1 MTGCSAQ
8 DRISTSII
16 HVTIPV
22 SYAVNTRGM
31 SEHVSELINPERF
44 RSKRGLETEEDLV
57 AAATGGS
64 DHAFTMLAERYYDAI
79 FGYLIRQTGDRELAE
94 DLAQETMVIAYRKI
108 RTLEDGRRFAGWLFR
123 IAQNELRSNRRRAK
137 IRQFLSI
144 DKLKEEF
151 GFAPKTTDRSSDPHI
166 ATERDQIQQVLDELS
181 PNLRDALLLARLWG
195 FPSKEVARIL
205 GISPSAAR
213 QRISRAD
220 DQFRTLYQQLDGANQ

>member
-1 MTGCSAQ
+1 MVENVSGL
-8 DRISTSII
+8 I
-16 HVTIPV
+16 HPD
-22 SYAVNTRGM
+22 
-31 SEHVSELINPERF
+31 RF

-57 AAATGGS
+57 DAATGGS
-64 DHAFTMLAERYYDAI
+64 DHAFTKLAERYYDSI
-79 FGYLIRQTGDRELAE
+79 FGYLVRQTGDRELAE

-108 RTLEDGRRFAGWLFR
+108 RTLEDGRRFPGWLFR
-123 IAQNELRSNRRRAK
+123 IAQNELRSNRRRARL
-137 IRQFLSI
+137 RQFFSL
-144 DKLKEEF
+144 DKLRDDF
-151 GFAPKTTDRSSDPHI
+151 GYTTPTNDRSSDPQS

-220 DQFRTLYQQLDGANQ
+220 EQFRALYQQLDGADR

>member
-1 MTGCSAQ
+1 MCEN
-8 DRISTSII
+8 
-16 HVTIPV
+16 VT
-22 SYAVNTRGM
+22 
-31 SEHVSELINPERF
+31 ELIQPERF

-79 FGYLIRQTGDRELAE
+79 FGYLMRQTGDRELAE

-137 IRQFLSI
+137 IRQFISI
-144 DKLKEEF
+144 DRLFEEF
-151 GFAPKTTDRSSDPHI
+151 GFTARTNDRSSDPHQ
-166 ATERDQIQQVLDELS
+166 AMERDQIQQVLDELS

-195 FPSKEVARIL
+195 FPSREVARIL

-220 DQFRTLYQQLDGANQ
+220 TQFRELYQQLDGADR